1 MTKIFILGVGA
12 QKAGTT
18 WLHSQLSTNNNID
31 FGFRKEYHVFDTIE
45 QEKKRSSS
53 KTINNNSCIRST
65 KYILE
70 LHKKNL
76 LGTNHNMN
84 SNIKSAFRSLEL
96 AFLDNA
102 NNYFNYFDYLY
113 LRNPEIKAV
122 GDITPSYALL
132 QPKTYRMIK
141 KGLEAR
147 GFTIKILFLMRD
159 PIERMWSAARMN
171 KRNMK
176 TQKSISFDE
185 FNFMASNKEWIGY
198 DKSRYEQTITNIE
211 NIFNPKEIYYGFY
224 EELFEVDSHQKIQDF
239 LQISLQS
246 FKPSQILNA
255 SPKNTLMP
263 EELNRD
269 LGRQLQSTYEFML
282 KRYGDKM
289 IKLWNGYD
297 TLK

>member
-45 QEKKRSSS
+45 KEKKRSLS
-53 KTINNNSCIRST
+53 KITNNNSWNQRT
-65 KYILE
+65 KYILK
-70 LHKKNL
+70 LHEKNL
-76 LGTNHNMN
+76 LGTNYNMN
-84 SNIKSAFRSLEL
+84 TNKKSAYHSLEL

-113 LRNPEIKAV
+113 LRNPAIKAV

-141 KGLEAR
+141 KGLKER
-147 GFTIKILFLMRD
+147 GFTIKIFFLMRD

-171 KRNMK
+171 KRDMT
-176 TQKSISFDE
+176 TQKSSTFDE
-185 FNFMASNKEWIGY
+185 FNFMASNKEWVGY
-198 DKSRYEQTITNIE
+198 DKSRYEQTIANIE
-211 NIFNPKEIYYGFY
+211 NVFNPKDIYYGFY
-224 EELFEVDSHQKIQDF
+224 EELFKVNSHQKIQDF
-239 LQISLQS
+239 LQIPLLP
-246 FKPSQILNA
+246 FEPSQILNA

-269 LGRQLQSTYEFML
+269 LGRQLQSTYEFIL

-289 IKLWNGYD
+289 VNLWQGYAKL
-297 TLK
+297 